1 MLEAVTVYL
10 NEVSP
15 CRVNLTSWSVTVT
28 WVTVH
33 LFKASRLLET
43 YVNPEGSVS
52 VTPPA

>member
-1 MLEAVTVYL
+1 MLEAVTVYV

-15 CRVNLTSWSVTVT
+15 CRVNLTLTCWPVVTCT
-28 WVTVH
+28 CPS
-33 LFKASRLLET
+33 ASRLLET